1 MSKPK
6 VIITAVDGHTG
17 TSIAQHIT
25 NSTVKDS
32 LGGLCGLAE
41 SGECGHLKDKG
52 IHIKQLD
59 TLSPPEKMVE
69 TFKKAEVVV
78 LVPSALPNK
87 LKHASNILEACQIA
101 EVKKVLLISTAG
113 CDIPSEDKYTRL
125 HEFKK
130 IECQAKQMKFN
141 LVVLRAN
148 FYVENLLLYKAQ
160 MKEGKLPLPIDNGKM
175 APVFLKDVAEAV
187 GIILQDHAKCK
198 EYLGKTVTLT
208 GAELLTGQQMA
219 ERLSS
224 CLGKKN

>member
-78 LVPSALPNK
+78 LVPSALP
-87 LKHASNILEACQIA
+87 LSIAQTCVKHPRSMPDC
-101 EVKKVLLISTAG
+101 G
-113 CDIPSEDKYTRL
+113 SEKGVAD
-125 HEFKK
+125 
-130 IECQAKQMKFN
+130 
-141 LVVLRAN
+141 
-148 FYVENLLLYKAQ
+148 FYCG
-160 MKEGKLPLPIDNGKM
+160 M
-175 APVFLKDVAEAV
+175 
-187 GIILQDHAKCK
+187 
-198 EYLGKTVTLT
+198 
-208 GAELLTGQQMA
+208 
-219 ERLSS
+219 
-224 CLGKKN
+224 